1 MNINKKRLNGFVDIK
16 SDSDDR
22 NFHASQQIFCL
33 PFITGIIIIIIIIH
47 FNNAYL
53 YLG

>member
-1 MNINKKRLNGFVDIK
+1 MNILSGFVDIK
-16 SDSDDR
+16 SDSNDR

-33 PFITGIIIIIIIIH
+33 PFITGIIIIIIIIY